1 LGSFKKMLDSPARFC
16 HNKKTM
22 TQVEVYY
29 NLHKKCLSVR
39 DTKTGLVVKH
49 THAIRLKGDRRGY
62 RSGLVHFNVSEK
74 GRQRVLESQRKNVH
88 AYVKGCVIL
97 NKVKGLEER
106 KARKPKTLRQVTYN
120 PYKYESFVDIKTG
133 KSIEYAR
140 DVFIDGQKVFVVEES
155 K

>member
-1 LGSFKKMLDSPARFC
+1 M
-16 HNKKTM
+16 
-22 TQVEVYY
+22 
-29 NLHKKCLSVR
+29 
-39 DTKTGLVVKH
+39 VKH
-49 THAIRLKGDRRGY
+49 THAIRLKGDKRGY